1 MHSKKFP
8 TSNDDTANHPLIRL
22 FSRLNTR
29 TKILLGFS
37 VPMSLLVII
46 CSVVYFSIG
55 ELIETSKWVKHTQK
69 VIADGKEL
77 EKLMIDMETGERGFL
92 ITGKDNFLEPFNQAQ
107 KVWQEK
113 NEELQLLVADN
124 DKQVTRL
131 KLIDELEEQW
141 LQQAAQV
148 EISARR
154 NVKSN
159 EVSLDYMQST

>member
-1 MHSKKFP
+1 MHSNKFSVANNE
-8 TSNDDTANHPLIRL
+8 TENHPLIRL
-22 FSRLNTR
+22 FSRLKTR

-46 CSVVYFSIG
+46 SSVVYFSIG
-55 ELIETSKWVKHTQK
+55 ELIETSKWVKHTQQ
-69 VIADGKEL
+69 VITGGKDL
-77 EKLMIDMETGERGFL
+77 EKLMIDMETGQRGFL

-131 KLIDELEEQW
+131 KLIDE
-141 LQQAAQV
+141 
-148 EISARR
+148 
-154 NVKSN
+154 
-159 EVSLDYMQST
+159 

>member
-8 TSNDDTANHPLIRL
+8 NSNDDTANHPLIRL

-77 EKLMIDMETGERGFL
+77 EKMMIDMETGERGFL
-92 ITGKDNFLEPFNQAQ
+92 ITG
-107 KVWQEK
+107 
-113 NEELQLLVADN
+113 
-124 DKQVTRL
+124 
-131 KLIDELEEQW
+131 
-141 LQQAAQV
+141 
-148 EISARR
+148 
-154 NVKSN
+154 
-159 EVSLDYMQST
+159 